1 MVRGA
6 AAGRDVAMSVMCQVI
21 PVIGMGKKS
30 PMPWLIALKKKKKKK
45 VLLKFLTEPLV
56 IYYRKK

>member
-30 PMPWLIALKKKKKKK
+30 PMPWLIALKKKKKKSAVK
-45 VLLKFLTEPLV
+45 VPN
-56 IYYRKK
+56 

>member
-30 PMPWLIALKKKKKKK
+30 PMPWLIALKKKKKK